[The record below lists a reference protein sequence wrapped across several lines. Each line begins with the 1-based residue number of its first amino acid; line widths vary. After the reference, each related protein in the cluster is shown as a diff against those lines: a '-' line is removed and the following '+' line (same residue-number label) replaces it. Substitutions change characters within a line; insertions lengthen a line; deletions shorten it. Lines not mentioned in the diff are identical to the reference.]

1 MRAVTRDKATKLK
14 EDGEKRR
21 EKADKRNM
29 YLLREGGKWIFSIND
44 FQLMISTVILP
55 NTPAA
60 ENLPSEELEKRTT
73 SFNTRRALL
82 KSNPSL
88 YVSRTRLSVR
98 QLPSGVTEHML
109 KRLANYAVREFEEE
123 VKKKERSAL
132 DPEELVNPPGEEEQE
147 PPKKRK
153 TSWKVKQTK
162 VIRTM
167 DKVDPITGKGKS
179 RGYGFLELHEHADA
193 LRVLRW
199 ANNNI
204 DLAPL
209 WTKWWKDELAELM
222 KQQKSGMK
230 KEDSSNPEDKED
242 SGNRMKRLKEELEKD
257 LSGKWNTKGSLIVE
271 FSIENVQVTQR
282 RDRRGTGTVSSC
294 YPPGSQF

>member
-1 MRAVTRDKATKLK
+1 
-14 EDGEKRR
+14 
-21 EKADKRNM
+21 
-29 YLLREGGKWIFSIND
+29 
-44 FQLMISTVILP
+44 MISTVILP